1 MYDNNGE
8 EYYYIKNVQNDIVAI
23 ADKNGTVVANYYYD
37 AWGNITQITGD
48 TALAQTNPLRY
59 RSYYYD
65 SETGLYYVSSRYY
78 DPEIGRWINADNVIA
93 GVGGDLKGYN
103 LFAYCFN
110 NPVNMDDQAGNWPK
124 WIKNTVKW
132 VAKNIVKPVVKTV
145 QKTLSK
151 VDLTYSTGVNV
162 SGTPSAWIFNG
173 QIGVSMDTK
182 GNVSIQASGGGGIT
196 GGDPGIS
203 ITRYQSVTNAP
214 NIDKLNDVY
223 YQYQAGGSIA
233 VPIEGVPVA
242 AGGDVMFMPD
252 PELNTRYFGLTGNV
266 GFGTPGK
273 EFHVE
278 WGKTGT
284 LPHPQ
289 FNVYEV
295 ARSVYIKIME
305 W

>member
-1 MYDNNGE
+1 MPSGDAFGFICNGE

-37 AWGNITQITGD
+37 AWGNVTQITGN

-65 SETGLYYVSSRYY
+65 SETGFYYVSSRYY

-93 GVGGDLKGYN
+93 GVGGD
-103 LFAYCFN
+103 
-110 NPVNMDDQAGNWPK
+110 
-124 WIKNTVKW
+124 
-132 VAKNIVKPVVKTV
+132 
-145 QKTLSK
+145 
-151 VDLTYSTGVNV
+151 
-162 SGTPSAWIFNG
+162 
-173 QIGVSMDTK
+173 
-182 GNVSIQASGGGGIT
+182 
-196 GGDPGIS
+196 
-203 ITRYQSVTNAP
+203 
-214 NIDKLNDVY
+214 
-223 YQYQAGGSIA
+223 
-233 VPIEGVPVA
+233 
-242 AGGDVMFMPD
+242 VMFMPD
-252 PELNTRYFGLTGNV
+252 PALNTRYFGLTGNV

-295 ARSVYIKIME
+295 ARSVYIKITE